1 MDNISVTTYNGF
13 MPMVVII
20 IALLIGSL
28 IFVLILRKRGKLILI
43 PLGIFVLISVYVWIT
58 ISSIKES
65 TSKFDDLTSQEN
77 LKKLY
82 EASTSPGQLVEIGQ
96 TFTLTGNLMFREYN
110 GKINFN
116 DLTQAST
123 HRDSISI
130 LYNYINIE
138 TDIKE
143 GSSKWNIIY
152 MDSVD
157 IKKVSKFKYEDLK
170 KDKKVVEMVLKSEK
184 LSDNE
189 WLCLKILDIVI
200 KNGKTD
206 LMID

>member
-1 MDNISVTTYNGF
+1 MDNISITTYSGF
-13 MPMVVII
+13 MPIVLII

-28 IFVLILRKRGKLILI
+28 IFAIILRKRGKLILV
-43 PLGIFVLISVYVWIT
+43 PLSIFVLIIVYFWIT

-65 TSKFDDLTSQEN
+65 TSEFNDLTSEEN
-77 LKKLY
+77 LRKPF
-82 EASTSPGQLVEIGQ
+82 EASTSPEQLVEIGQ
-96 TFTLTGNLMFREYN
+96 TFTLTGNLMFREYD
-110 GKINFN
+110 GKINLG

-130 LYNYINIE
+130 LYDYINFE

-143 GSSKWNIIY
+143 GSSMWNIIY

-157 IKKVSKFKYEDLK
+157 IKKISEFKYEDLK
-170 KDKKVVEMVLKSEK
+170 KDKRVVEMVLKSEK

-189 WLCLKILDIVI
+189 WLCLDILDIEI

>member
-1 MDNISVTTYNGF
+1 MDTYTGL
-13 MPMVVII
+13 MPLVLIL

-28 IFVLILRKRGKLILI
+28 FFAFILRKRGKLILI
-43 PLGIFVLISVYVWIT
+43 PLGIFVLLSVYVWMT
-58 ISSIKES
+58 IRSVKES
-65 TSKFDDLTSQEN
+65 ASKFEDLTSEEN

-82 EASTSPGQLVEIGQ
+82 EASTSPEQLVKIGQ
-96 TFTLTGNLMFREYN
+96 TFTLTGNLMFRKYD
-110 GKINFN
+110 GKINLD
-116 DLTQAST
+116 DLSQSST

-130 LYNYINIE
+130 LYDYINFK

-143 GSSKWNIIY
+143 GCSMWNVIY

-157 IKKVSKFKYEDLK
+157 IKKVSEFKYQDLK
-170 KDKKVVEMVLKSEK
+170 KDQRVVEMVLKSEK

-189 WLCLKILDIVI
+189 WLCLDILDIEI

-206 LMID
+206 WLID